1 MKIVRLDDGGVV
13 RLQIRGELDLA
24 TADRITEQVDQV
36 LAGPPP
42 GQLVVDLAGL
52 TFCDSTGID
61 ALINAREAARARGAG
76 FRVVRPRGIVRRVL
90 HATGKFELLTGEK
103 PAALRP

>member
-13 RLQIRGELDLA
+13 RLQIRGELDIA
-24 TADRITEQVDQV
+24 QADRITEQVTRV
-36 LAGPPP
+36 LTGPAPE
-42 GQLVVDLAGL
+42 QLVLDLAGL

-61 ALINAREAARARGAG
+61 ALIGAREAARRRGVD
-76 FRVVRPRGIVRRVL
+76 FRVVRPRGIVRRVMQ
-90 HATGKFELLTGEK
+90 AIGAYESLTGG